1 MKIGIISDTHNN
13 IEMTRKAVELFK
25 SRKVDIVIHVG
36 DFTRPEMIDLFD
48 GLLCRFVLGNCDM
61 DVEKINEKAQH
72 MGFGNVKES
81 CDIKIDNKRFFVMHG
96 NDAIR
101 IKKAI
106 ASGDY
111 DYVIKGHTHSFENY
125 ISNNTRIINPGAI
138 NDAKEHSMAIL
149 ETKDDSV
156 EKITI

>member
-13 IEMTRKAVELFK
+13 IEMTKKAVELFK

-36 DFTRPEMIDLFD
+36 DFTSPEMIDLFE

-61 DVEKINEKAQH
+61 DVEKINERALH
-72 MGFGNVKES
+72 LGFGDVRKS
-81 CDIKIDNKRFFVMHG
+81 CDIEIDNKRFFVMHG
-96 NDAIR
+96 NNAIK
-101 IKKAI
+101 IKEAI

-111 DYVIKGHTHSFENY
+111 DYILKGHTHSFENY
-125 ISNNTRIINPGAI
+125 ISNNTRVINPGAI
-138 NDAKEHSMAIL
+138 DNTKEHSMAIL
-149 ETKDDSV
+149 ETRDDSV